1 MAEAMRSRGTA
12 GAGLARIIPAP
23 EKELRSVRRVAAA
36 LHPALTYWPYRD
48 RHP

>member
-1 MAEAMRSRGTA
+1 MRSRGTA

-23 EKELRSVRRVAAA
+23 EEERRSVRCVAAA
-36 LHPALTYWPYRD
+36 LHTALTSWPHRD